1 MLDTAVSACILSILC
16 IYIYYYV
23 YIIRSEEHSRLIQ
36 LYPCVNIV
44 LYVLITCIIMY
55 IYIYYYVYIHRS
67 ENHFGFI
74 QRCQHCVARVSEE

>member
-1 MLDTAVSACILSILC
+1 MIQLYLRVYSVFCM
-16 IYIYYYV
+16 YIYYYV
-23 YIIRSEEHSRLIQ
+23 YIIRSEEHLRLIQ

-44 LYVLITCIIMY
+44 LYVLITYIIMY